1 MDIPRSDAI
10 VVGSGPNGLAA
21 AVRLAQAGRSVT
33 VLEAAEI
40 PGGGVRSAE
49 LTLPGFVHDVCS
61 SVFPMVVCSP
71 YLRTLPLKEH
81 GLEWAFPQAPM
92 AHPFDDG
99 TAAVMYQSAQ
109 ETAAGL
115 GVDGPAYQTL
125 IGQVTPLAED
135 LFASILAPLR
145 LPKHPL
151 LMASFG
157 LKAIRSARTLARG
170 YFRTERARALLAGIA
185 GHAMLPLE
193 MLTSAAPALAL
204 AVAAHAEGW
213 PFAKGGSQNLTRA
226 LVSLL
231 RSLGG
236 EVITGCEVK
245 SLNELPQARAI
256 LLDVTPRQLLRI
268 ARDRLPPGYRRKLE
282 AYRYGMGVF
291 KLDWALSQAIPWRA
305 PECRRAGTL
314 HLGGAMDEISL
325 SERAAWQGKV
335 SDRPFIILAQASLA
349 DPSRAPA
356 GKHTA
361 WGYCH
366 VPNGFNGSMVEQIE
380 RQIERF
386 APGFRDCVLAKSVMS
401 PTDFERHNP
410 NLVGGDIAGG
420 APTSG
425 QLFFR
430 PTASLYRVPTPG
442 VFLCSSSTPPGP
454 GVHGMCGYFA
464 AEAALS
470 RRTDL
475 RRKPY
480 IRKQ

>member
-1 MDIPRSDAI
+1 MTRLDVPKSDAI

-21 AVRLAQAGRSVT
+21 AIRLAEAGRSVT
-33 VLEAAEI
+33 VLEAAET

-71 YLRTLPLKEH
+71 YLRTLPLKDH
-81 GLEWAFPQAPM
+81 GVDWVFPQIPL

-99 TAAVMYQSAQ
+99 TAAVMHHSAQ

-115 GVDGPAYQTL
+115 RADDAAYQSL
-125 IGQVTPLAED
+125 VGQMTPRAKE

-151 LMASFG
+151 RLAGFG
-157 LKAIRSARTLARG
+157 LKGVRSARTLARS
-170 YFRTERARALLAGIA
+170 YFRTEHARALFAGIA

-213 PFAKGGSQNLTRA
+213 PFARGGSQNLTRA

-236 EVITGCEVK
+236 EVITGCEVQ
-245 SLNELPQARAI
+245 SLDQLPQARAV

-268 ARDRLPPGYRRKLE
+268 AGDRLPSSYRRKLE
-282 AYRYGMGVF
+282 RFRYGMGVF
-291 KLDWALSQAIPWRA
+291 KMDWALSEPVPWRT
-305 PECRRAGTL
+305 PECRQAGTL
-314 HLGGAMDEISL
+314 HLGGTMDEISL
-325 SERAAWQGKV
+325 SERTVWQGRI
-335 SDRPFIILAQASLA
+335 SERPFIILAQPTVS

-366 VPNGFNGSMVEQIE
+366 VPNGFSGSMVEQIE

-386 APGFRDCVLAKSVMS
+386 APGFRDCVLARSVMS
-401 PTDFERHNP
+401 PADFERHNP

-420 APTSG
+420 APVPS

-430 PTASLYRVPTPG
+430 PTASMYRVPAAG
-442 VFLCSSSTPPGP
+442 VFLCSSSTPPAP

-464 AEAALS
+464 AEAALAS
-470 RRTDL
+470 AL
-475 RRKPY
+475 S
-480 IRKQ
+480 